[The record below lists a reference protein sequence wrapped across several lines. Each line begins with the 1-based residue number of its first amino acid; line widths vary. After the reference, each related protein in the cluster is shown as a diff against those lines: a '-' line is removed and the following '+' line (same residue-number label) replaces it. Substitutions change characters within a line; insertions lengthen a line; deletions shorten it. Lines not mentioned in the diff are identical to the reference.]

1 MSIIGILVGFYGYL
15 FPGNINL
22 MVVHLYTSKQYRLL
36 LQMLALIALFESM
49 YCAAVLYSLQAL
61 HKQTSWYHVIEILSY
76 VMILLMGSWMLFE
89 KKTNAKAAS
98 NNTVYR
104 GLLSVIVHPQQIPF
118 WLVAGVLLSAT
129 LRFSDGWKNLL
140 SFVGFNAIGTVLVMV
155 CYMLVGSKLIQYFKL
170 NLAQIN
176 KVMGSLYV
184 LLALYHLISLISNFK
199 S

>member
-1 MSIIGILVGFYGYL
+1 MSSIGVLVGFYGYL

-22 MVVHLYTSKQYRLL
+22 MVVHLYASKQYRLL
-36 LQMLALIALFESM
+36 CQMLVLIAVFESL
-49 YCAAVLYSLQAL
+49 YCATVLYSLQAL
-61 HKQTSWYHVIEILSY
+61 QKQTSWYQVIEVLSY
-76 VMILLMGSWMLFE
+76 GMILLMGIWMLFE
-89 KKTNAKAAS
+89 SKTSTKAAS

-118 WLVAGVLLSAT
+118 WLVAGVLLNAT

-140 SFVGFNAIGTVLVMV
+140 SFVGFNAIGTVLVML
-155 CYMLVGSKLIQYFKL
+155 CYMLLGSKLIQYFKL
-170 NLAQIN
+170 NLTQIN

-184 LLALYHLISLISNFK
+184 LLALYHIISLISNFK